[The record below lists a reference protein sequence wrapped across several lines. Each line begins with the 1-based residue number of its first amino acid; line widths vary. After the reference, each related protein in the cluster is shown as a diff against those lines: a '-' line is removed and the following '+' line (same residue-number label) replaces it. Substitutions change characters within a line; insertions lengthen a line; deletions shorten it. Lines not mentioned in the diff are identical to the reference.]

1 MLVLFKNKC
10 YFCSTI
16 KHYFLTFKISVMK
29 KHFYLLVVPILWA
42 MVMGSCTSIDCSHE
56 PYYFTIVVKK
66 GAPEYSLFLKD
77 SLIDKEVIRLFK
89 SGNMDKPYPIFVKLR
104 NKDLFITTEFVG
116 DFFTGRREELYLKNR
131 TKTYTLEILGTVE
144 ATPCGDYSKLK
155 EAFVNGVRQA
165 DSITKKQIIRL

>member
-1 MLVLFKNKC
+1 
-10 YFCSTI
+10 
-16 KHYFLTFKISVMK
+16 MK

-42 MVMGSCTSIDCSHE
+42 IVMGSCTSMDCYE

-66 GAPEYSLFLKD
+66 GSPEYPLFLKD
-77 SLIDKEVIRLFK
+77 SLIDEKAIRLFK
-89 SGNMDKPYPIFVKLR
+89 SGNVDKPYPIFVKLR

-116 DFFTGRREELYLKNR
+116 DFFTGRREVLYLKNR

>member
-1 MLVLFKNKC
+1 MFVLFKNKC

-42 MVMGSCTSIDCSHE
+42 IVMGSCTSMDCYE

-66 GAPEYSLFLKD
+66 GSPEYPLFLKD
-77 SLIDKEVIRLFK
+77 SLIDEKAIYLFK
-89 SGNMDKPYPIFVKLR
+89 SGNVDKPYPIFVKLR
-104 NKDLFITTEFVG
+104 NKDLFITTDFVG
-116 DFFTGRREELYLKNR
+116 DFFTGRREVLYLKNR

-165 DSITKKQIIRL
+165 DSITGKQIIRL

>member
-1 MLVLFKNKC
+1 MFVLFKNKC
-10 YFCSTI
+10 YFCNTI

-42 MVMGSCTSIDCSHE
+42 IVMGSCTSMDCYE

-66 GAPEYSLFLKD
+66 GSPEYPLFLKD
-77 SLIDKEVIRLFK
+77 SLIDEKAIGLFK
-89 SGNMDKPYPIFVKLR
+89 SGNVDKPYPIFVKLR

-116 DFFTGRREELYLKNR
+116 DFFTGRREVLYLKNR

-165 DSITKKQIIRL
+165 DSITGKQIIRL